1 METRIA
7 IISIIVYDREA
18 SEKINSLLSAYG
30 NYIIGRMGI
39 PYKEKNISLISVAL
53 DAPNEVINA
62 LTGKLGMINGVTA
75 KTLYNK
81 MNNIVRFAE

>member
-7 IISIIVYDREA
+7 IISIIVSDREA

-39 PYKEKNISLISVAL
+39 PYKERNISLISVAL
-53 DAPNEVINA
+53 DAPNEAINA

-81 MNNIVRFAE
+81 I